1 MKRATISA
9 IAAVVLLVAGVA
21 SALVVGNDDHKIAR
35 SGSTGTTST
44 STSPSTTVDLGTA
57 TATEPSGPPVSIATR
72 LIAASRLEPFRTC
85 GGLVDFAR
93 AKALEVVTPYGLP
106 GSGGGRMLAMDGRGA
121 MPPQASGAE
130 GPTAERST
138 AGAAPAPQS
147 QAAPAAAS
155 DTAGGSF
162 SKTNVQEAGV
172 DEPDQVKTDGRRM
185 FAVENGRLWAVS
197 VEGSPRVL
205 GSIALDS
212 AQQLLLVGNRI
223 VALGQSP
230 VAVPMM
236 GGPAADQ
243 PASARSMPYPG
254 PYRYEP
260 QSRITVVDV
269 SDPAA
274 MRVTNRM
281 DADGSYLSARLV
293 GGVARV
299 VLRSTPRGME
309 FQPPRD
315 DTPAARAEALDRN
328 RQVIRSSGAANW
340 VPGFTVDGGQRVS
353 GCSSSYRPPE
363 FSGFGT
369 LTVLTLDAANPERS
383 DSTSVM
389 GDGEIVYASERHLFV
404 ATNQWSN
411 VRGDTVEQS
420 PRTLIHEFD
429 ITNPRQAAYRVSGEV
444 RGTVLN
450 QFSMSEYAGHLR
462 VATTE
467 QDPNGRGNG
476 ESRVFV
482 LRDNGQTLGTVGDVG
497 GLGRGER
504 IYAVRFIG
512 DVGYVVTFRQ
522 VDPLYTLDLSNPS
535 RPRVVGELRILG
547 YSAYLHPIG
556 PDLLLGVGQDA
567 TPEGRTRGTQ
577 VSVFDVSNPAA
588 PRVLHQRSL
597 GQGQSPA
604 EFDHHAFLYW
614 EPTHLAVVPVNQYN
628 PQFNGAIGLRA
639 DRGVLDEVGRVQH
652 PGANPPEPQ
661 PQPEPAGPSGKPTAS
676 YPQRYSPP
684 IERSVVVGGRLFTLS
699 ASGVLA
705 SDLNTLADR
714 GWAAFS

>member
-1 MKRATISA
+1 MKRAAISA

-35 SGSTGTTST
+35 SGSTGTTPPT
-44 STSPSTTVDLGTA
+44 STTTTVDVGTA
-57 TATEPSGPPVSIATR
+57 TGTEPSGPPVSIAPR

-106 GSGGGRMLAMDGRGA
+106 GSGGGPKFVMEGRGA
-121 MPPQASGAE
+121 MPPASG
-130 GPTAERST
+130 AERST
-138 AGAAPAPQS
+138 AGAAPSAAPQPQS
-147 QAAPAAAS
+147 APVTAS
-155 DTAGGSF
+155 DTAGGF

-172 DEPDQVKTDGRRM
+172 DEPDQVKTDGHRM
-185 FAVENGRLWAVS
+185 FAIENGRLWAVS
-197 VEGSPRVL
+197 VDGSPRVL

-223 VALGQSP
+223 IALGQSP

-236 GGPAADQ
+236 GGPAAEQ
-243 PASARSMPYPG
+243 SASTSGRSMPYPG

-281 DADGSYLSARLV
+281 DADGNYLSARLV

-315 DTPAARAEALDRN
+315 DTPAARAEALDHN

-340 VPGFTVDGGQRVS
+340 VPGFAVDGGQRVS
-353 GCSSSYRPPE
+353 GCAASYRPPE

-411 VRGDTVEQS
+411 VRGDTVESS

-429 ITNPRQAAYRVSGEV
+429 ITSPRQAAYRVSGEV
-444 RGTVLN
+444 PGTVLN

-476 ESRVFV
+476 ASRVVV
-482 LRDNGQTLGTVGDVG
+482 LKDNGQTLGTVGDIG

-535 RPRVVGELRILG
+535 RPRVVGELKILG

-577 VSVFDVSNPAA
+577 VSVFDVSDPAS
-588 PRVLHQRSL
+588 PRLLHQRSL

-628 PQFNGAIGLRA
+628 PQFNGAVGLRA
-639 DRGVLDEVGRVQH
+639 DRAVLDEVGRVQH
-652 PGANPPEPQ
+652 PGANPEPPPQ
-661 PQPEPAGPSGKPTAS
+661 PHTEPAGPSGAAKPTSS

-705 SDLNTLADR
+705 SDLNSLADR
-714 GWAAFS
+714 GWAPFS